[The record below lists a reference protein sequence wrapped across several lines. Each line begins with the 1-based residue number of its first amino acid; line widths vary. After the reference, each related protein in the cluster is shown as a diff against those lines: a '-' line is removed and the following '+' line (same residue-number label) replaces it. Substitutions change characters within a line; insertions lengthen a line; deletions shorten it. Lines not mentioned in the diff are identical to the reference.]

1 MEGKRKQIYFVSD
14 IIYYGDEIHKICR
27 TYLNASDGNLYI
39 LCSYS
44 DDQDSIEIHF
54 LVNFILD

>member
-27 TYLNASDGNLYI
+27 TSLNASDGKLHI
-39 LCSYS
+39 LSSYF
-44 DDQDSIEIHF
+44 DDQDSIEIIF
-54 LVNFILD
+54 W